1 MNLTPKQK
9 KILDWALVA
18 AGVLV
23 VILNILVKCSDGED
37 CPTEVEETEEYISIN
52 HLISNDMSDAEST
65 KKLDNYVE
73 KFLKR
78 WEIKGGSLAIMKG
91 GKLVYAKGYGWADE
105 EDTLKT
111 GPGNIFRVASL
122 SKLITATAIMKMV
135 EDSLLSLDDKVF
147 GEEGILNEEQFSKYR
162 DKRVPRITVE
172 HLLRHKGGFATYR
185 GDPLFC
191 TREIMI
197 WEKLDTVP
205 DMDRVI
211 EYTLSQRL
219 GFTPGTSTK
228 YSNAGYL
235 ILSKVIEKLSG
246 MSYEE
251 YCQEKI
257 LHPAGCYDMHL
268 ARNLYEDKYPN
279 EVRYYEPHDAT
290 PILAYNNSGD
300 SLYRR
305 YGGNNI
311 EGLFGAG
318 GWVASPSE
326 FVMLVSRIDG
336 DGTTPDIL
344 SPENV
349 KKMITCEGGELPIGW
364 SRAGVGSEWKRTG
377 TLAGSSAIVKKQKDG
392 TIWMFVT
399 NTSSW
404 KGNKFPRY
412 IETMVRRASNGTEFP
427 DQNLL
432 EFIQ

>member
-9 KILDWALVA
+9 KILDISLIAL
-18 AGVLV
+18 GVIV
-23 VILNILVKCSDGED
+23 VVLNFVTRCSGKGNCGESI
-37 CPTEVEETEEYISIN
+37 VEEEEYISIN
-52 HLISNDMSDAEST
+52 HLISNDMSDCET
-65 KKLDNYVE
+65 TRKLDRYVDN
-73 KFLKR
+73 FLKR

-91 GKLVYAKGYGWADE
+91 GNLVYAKGYGWADE

-111 GPGNIFRVASL
+111 GPGHIFRVASL
-122 SKLITATAIMKMV
+122 SKLITATAIMKMA

-147 GEEGILNEEQFSKYR
+147 GENGILNEEQFSHYR
-162 DKRVPRITVE
+162 DKRVPKITVE

-211 EYTLSQRL
+211 EFTLSQRL
-219 GFTPGTSTK
+219 GFTPGTSSK

-235 ILSKVIEKLSG
+235 ILTKIIEKLSG

-251 YCQEKI
+251 YCQKNI
-257 LHPAGCYDMHL
+257 LYPSGCYDMHM

-279 EVRYYEPHDAT
+279 EVRYYETHDAE
-290 PILAYNNSGD
+290 PIPAYNNSGD
-300 SLYRR
+300 TLYRR

-311 EGLFGAG
+311 EGLLGAG

-326 FVMLVSRIDG
+326 FVIFASHIDG
-336 DGTTPDIL
+336 DSTTPDIL
-344 SPENV
+344 SQESIR
-349 KKMITCEGGELPIGW
+349 KMVTCVGGELPIGW
-364 SRAGVGSEWKRTG
+364 SRAAIGSEWKRTG
-377 TLAGSSAIVKKQKDG
+377 TLAGTSAIIKKQKDG

-404 KGNKFPRY
+404 KGSKFPRY
-412 IETMVRRASNGTEFP
+412 IETMVRRASTGIEFP

>member
-9 KILDWALVA
+9 KILDISLIAL
-18 AGVLV
+18 GVIV
-23 VILNILVKCSDGED
+23 VVLNFVTRCSGKGNCGESI
-37 CPTEVEETEEYISIN
+37 VEEEEYISIN
-52 HLISNDMSDAEST
+52 HLISNDMSDCET
-65 KKLDNYVE
+65 TRKLDRYVDN
-73 KFLKR
+73 FLKR

-91 GKLVYAKGYGWADE
+91 GRLVYAKGYGWADE

-111 GPGNIFRVASL
+111 EPGHIFRVASL
-122 SKLITATAIMKMV
+122 SKLITATAIMKMA

-147 GEEGILNEEQFSKYR
+147 GENGILNEEQFSHYK
-162 DKRVPRITVE
+162 DKRVPKITIE

-211 EYTLSQRL
+211 EFALSQRL
-219 GFTPGTSTK
+219 GFTPGTSSK
-228 YSNAGYL
+228 YSNVGYL
-235 ILSKVIEKLSG
+235 ILTKIIEKLSG
-246 MSYEE
+246 MNYEE
-251 YCQEKI
+251 YCQKNI
-257 LHPAGCYDMHL
+257 LYPSGCYDMHL
-268 ARNLYEDKYPN
+268 AKNLYEEKYPN
-279 EVRYYEPHDAT
+279 EVRYYETHDAE
-290 PILAYNNSGD
+290 PIPAYNNSGD
-300 SLYRR
+300 TLYRR

-311 EGLFGAG
+311 EGLLGAG

-326 FVMLVSRIDG
+326 FVIFASHIDG
-336 DGTTPDIL
+336 DSTTPDIL
-344 SPENV
+344 SEESIR
-349 KKMITCEGGELPIGW
+349 KMVTCVGGELPIGW
-364 SRAGVGSEWKRTG
+364 SRAAIGSEWKRTG
-377 TLAGSSAIVKKQKDG
+377 TLAGTSAIIKKQKDG

-404 KGNKFPRY
+404 KGSKFPRY
-412 IETMVRRASNGTEFP
+412 IETMVRRASTGVEFP

>member
-1 MNLTPKQK
+1 MKLTDKQK
-9 KILDWALVA
+9 KILDIVLYIIA
-18 AGVLV
+18 ALV
-23 VILNILVKCSDGED
+23 VIWNIVTVFTNKRGEIKK
-37 CPTEVEETEEYISIN
+37 EENTEEYISIN
-52 HLISNDMSDAEST
+52 HLIDNDLSDLEET

-73 KFLKR
+73 KFLQR
-78 WEIKGGSLAIMKG
+78 WEIKGGSLAIMKDD
-91 GKLVYAKGYGWADE
+91 KLVYAKGYGWADE
-105 EDTLKT
+105 ELGIKT
-111 GPGNIFRVASL
+111 QPGNIFRVASL
-122 SKLITATAIMKMV
+122 SKLITATAIMKMA

-147 GEEGILNEEQFSKYR
+147 GEGGILDEEQFSNYR

-197 WEKLDTVP
+197 WEELDTVP

-219 GFTPGTSTK
+219 GFTPGASTK

-235 ILSKVIEKLSG
+235 ILTKIIEKLSG
-246 MSYEE
+246 QSYEE

-257 LHPAGCYDMHL
+257 LHPSGCYDMHL
-268 ARNLYEDKYPN
+268 AKNLYEEKYPN
-279 EVRYYEPHDAT
+279 EVRYYETHDAK

-311 EGLFGAG
+311 EGLLGAG
-318 GWVASPSE
+318 GWVSSPSE
-326 FVMLVSRIDG
+326 FVMFASRIDG
-336 DGTTPDIL
+336 EEGTPDIL
-344 SPENV
+344 SPESIE
-349 KKMITCEGGELPIGW
+349 KMITCTGGELPIGW
-364 SRAGVGSEWKRTG
+364 SRAGKGSEWKRTG
-377 TLAGSSAIVKKQKDG
+377 TLAGTSAIIKKQKDG
-392 TIWMFVT
+392 SIWMFVT

-404 KGNKFPRY
+404 KGSKFPRY
-412 IETMVRRASNGTEFP
+412 IETMVRRASTNIEFP

-432 EFIQ
+432 DFIQ